1 MAPGTEKPRRSP
13 ALAGCLAYSRARQKM
28 HPRDGLPRGR
38 TVPAWVVATTGGVA
52 APLLFCRAE
61 LRPLEAGRPTDG
73 IRREMAARQDELG
86 ESGESGERPGKRSG
100 GARFDPGSEG
110 GCGPDD
116 SAASRPARLHAR
128 TGEADDTRAG
138 PPGTGIEDVV
148 VSAASKLLGGVAA
161 GRDVRK
167 LVRYTATSVVSLGVS
182 ELALIVVDAETS
194 LGATLSVLIANL
206 AGAIPSYLLSRYWIW
221 PEADRRRPARQAFL
235 YWVTSI
241 LSWAIST
248 VATGAIADADH
259 AHHLLKLVLLGT
271 VFILVNLALWVAKYV
286 AYQTVIFRAA
296 PSERELD

>member
-1 MAPGTEKPRRSP
+1 M
-13 ALAGCLAYSRARQKM
+13 
-28 HPRDGLPRGR
+28 
-38 TVPAWVVATTGGVA
+38 VAATGGVA

-73 IRREMAARQDELG
+73 IRREMAARQDEL
-86 ESGESGERPGKRSG
+86 GESGERPGKRSG

-182 ELALIVVDAETS
+182 ELALIVVDAGTS